1 MEGTIS
7 KLSPLLNMGRFLFMK
22 ARVHSVETYGT
33 VDGPGIRY
41 VLFMQGCLLRC
52 QFCHNP
58 DTWKMGEGN
67 LMTVDEVVKDIES
80 YLPFFKSSNG
90 GVTISGGEPLLHT
103 KFLVEL
109 FKRLKKLDVHTALDT
124 SGGSFSRSPSF
135 LESLDELLS
144 LTDLVMLDL
153 KQIHDDK
160 HRALTSRSNQNILD
174 FANYLAEKDVTVWIR
189 HVLIPGITDIDEDL
203 EELATFIRTLPNV
216 EKVEVLPY
224 HELGVYKWKELGL
237 DYELEDVDPPTEERV
252 KNAERILA
260 LN

>member
-1 MEGTIS
+1 
-7 KLSPLLNMGRFLFMK
+7 MK
-22 ARVHSVETYGT
+22 GRVHSIETYGT

-58 DTWKMGEGN
+58 DTWKMGDGN

-90 GVTISGGEPLLHT
+90 GVTVSGGEPLLHT

-109 FKRLKKLDVHTALDT
+109 FKKLKKLGVHTALDT
-124 SGGSFSRSPSF
+124 SGGSFTRSPSF
-135 LESLDELLS
+135 IESLDELLS

-153 KQIHDDK
+153 KQIDDEK
-160 HRALTSRSNQNILD
+160 HKVLTGKSNAHILE
-174 FANYLAEKDVTVWIR
+174 FANYLAEKNMNIWVR
-189 HVLIPGITDIDEDL
+189 HVLIPGVTDIDEDL
-203 EELATFIRTLPNV
+203 ENLAKFIHTLPNV

-224 HELGVYKWKELGL
+224 HELGVYKWKELGI
-237 DYELEDVDPPTEERV
+237 DYALEGVEPPTEDRV

-260 LN
+260 VN